1 MGLPDAQQAHIKLTT
16 NHPYAMKK
24 TLCAAALTLGLT
36 GSSCLGPNNAY
47 NSILN
52 WNAELSEVDALN
64 EIVFIAMIIIPVY
77 PIAQFVDIIVFNTI
91 DYWAG
96 GHVISDPG
104 PFPGFSLK
112 GDESAS
118 E

>member
-1 MGLPDAQQAHIKLTT
+1 
-16 NHPYAMKK
+16 MKK
-24 TLCAAALTLGLT
+24 TLFAAALTLGIT

-52 WNAELSEVDALN
+52 WNAELSDTDVVN
-64 EIVFIAMIIIPVY
+64 ELVFLGLTIIPVY
-77 PIAQFVDIIVFNTI
+77 GITLWIDIIVFNTI

-96 GHVISDPG
+96 GHVISNPG

-112 GDESAS
+112 DGDESS
-118 E
+118 EE